1 MTTKIIYQWSYIV
14 IATIISTI
22 TLFYYAKEL
31 PELITN
37 DKLSKEIVMCTG
49 QLIWQGGIM
58 VLFIKRKIH
67 TYLYHM
73 ITVSLLGSL
82 VLIPLLFLYNVA
94 LISWELKVLLFLMVV
109 ILMIIEHARRVKKLK
124 LPSYLTVTWVLYR
137 LAWLPILLF

>member
-1 MTTKIIYQWSYIV
+1 MTTKIIYQWSYIG
-14 IATIISTI
+14 IATLISTI

-37 DKLSKEIVMCTG
+37 DKLSIEIVMCAG
-49 QLIWQGGIM
+49 QLIWQGGIIM
-58 VLFIKRKIH
+58 LCIKRKIH

-82 VLIPLLFLYNVA
+82 VLIPLLFLYQVA
-94 LISWELKVLLFLMVV
+94 LISVEIKVLLFLIVV
-109 ILMIIEHARRVKKLK
+109 SLMIIEHARRVKKLK
-124 LPSYLTVTWVLYR
+124 LPSYLTATWVLYR